1 MARIYKPQDL
11 VIRQPGSY
19 RPSGGDLRDKTYT
32 SKRQQQLIR
41 ERESDKD
48 KIFRQIGTYSEGAQQ
63 DAARRA
69 GIRANATSKKE
80 GKRILKELQ
89 SPSTSRGGGGGG
101 GRPSRRGPSQPQSDP
116 FADQLRIIQ
125 EENARMMDEY
135 RKMMQEEEERRKLAA
150 EEQKMTLQTARANRM
165 REGSAASLQIQPAG
179 STPDTA
185 GTQRFRRRA
194 SQFGTGS
201 PYTGLST
208 ISSGMVN
215 V

>member
-1 MARIYKPQDL
+1 MARIYKPKDL

-32 SKRQQQLIR
+32 SKRQQELIR
-41 ERESDKD
+41 QKESKKD

-80 GKRILKELQ
+80 GMRILQQLQ
-89 SPSTSRGGGGGG
+89 SPGSSRRSGG
-101 GRPSRRGPSQPQSDP
+101 SRSSSRGPSQPQSDP

-135 RKMMQEEEERRKLAA
+135 RKMMQEEEERRRLAA
-150 EEQKMTLQTARANRM
+150 EEQKMALQTARANRM